1 MRVSQ
6 RCPFVQSSP
15 LDKVGVQGP
24 ATILLG
30 KKEKLLSCITSSPWY
45 RASEPIGLE
54 LRQLNSGA

>member
-6 RCPFVQSSP
+6 RCPFVQSGP

-30 KKEKLLSCITSSPWY
+30 KKEKLLPVSHHHLGTVLQSLLALSSD
-45 RASEPIGLE
+45 
-54 LRQLNSGA
+54 N